1 MKPCKPG
8 LSDKRAT
15 VVSKIIALLL
25 GLLSI
30 LLVVL
35 IKFAGKGIVSVSGHS
50 IISSLIN
57 FLSKITASFEAGYRQ
72 DRVVSMTLHLWNS
85 MHYDLV
91 AIETPRKF

>member
-8 LSDKRAT
+8 LNDERAT

-50 IISSLIN
+50 IICFLIN
-57 FLSKITASFEAGYRQ
+57 FL
-72 DRVVSMTLHLWNS
+72 
-85 MHYDLV
+85 
-91 AIETPRKF
+91 

>member
-35 IKFAGKGIVSVSGHS
+35 IKFAGKGIVSVSGQS
-50 IISSLIN
+50 IICFLIN
-57 FLSKITASFEAGYRQ
+57 FL
-72 DRVVSMTLHLWNS
+72 
-85 MHYDLV
+85 
-91 AIETPRKF
+91 